1 MSRSTGSY
9 RIVSTLGE
17 EVRAFLPFPLP
28 PSNPPLRIDAKT
40 TELLSDAER
49 ELSRLALACSMVPSI
64 DWFLYSFVRKEAVIT
79 SEIEGTRATLGD
91 LLSFET
97 TGDSSR
103 MDDVLEVC
111 NYVDALTQ
119 LRDQLSDERGLPLS
133 IPLLCKGHKIL
144 MHGTRGRT
152 KLPGEIRRSQVWIGG
167 TRPSTAQFVPPP
179 HEEIPDAL
187 GALERWWHTDSSL
200 PPLVR
205 VGLAHVQFET
215 IHPFLDGNGRIG
227 RLLVALLLE
236 HWNLLDQPLLYIS
249 VAFRARQAEYYTRL
263 DAVRTSG
270 DWEGWILF
278 FLSCIQEAAS
288 HGTHLAVK
296 LHELV
301 TRDRRRTLDYDSSTL
316 AAVQLL
322 ELLPTQP
329 MITVKA
335 VSESL
340 GLTAPPSRK
349 AIQILENLGILRE
362 ISGMVR
368 SRVYAYQE
376 YVDTLAT

>member
-9 RIVSTLGE
+9 RILSTLGE

-28 PSNPPLRIDAKT
+28 PSNPPLSIDAKT

-64 DWFLYSFVRKEAVIT
+64 DWITYSFTRKEAVFT
-79 SEIEGTRATLGD
+79 SQIEGIRATLSD
-91 LLSFET
+91 VLTFET

-119 LRDQLSDERGLPLS
+119 LRDELSDARGLPLS

-249 VAFRARQAEYYTRL
+249 VAFKARQAEYYMRL
-263 DAVRTSG
+263 SSVRTSG

-296 LHELV
+296 LHELA
-301 TRDRRRTLDYDSSTL
+301 TRDRRRTLDCASSTL
-316 AAVQLL
+316 AALQLL
-322 ELLPTQP
+322 ELLPIQP
-329 MITVKA
+329 MITVRA
-335 VSESL
+335 ASESL

-362 ISGMVR
+362 ISGTMR

-376 YVDTLAT
+376 YIDTLAS